1 MAKDLEEMKTLTEK
15 LTVQVTSKNDN
26 QAAEFEMMKKTV
38 YGVEGD
44 VQAKINAMLL
54 EIEGFIKAR
63 KRDKNDINAA
73 MRNLQEKMRETQHE
87 SSYNRKAIENIATA
101 TVMILETMQMTLASE
116 EQDENDR
123 NSMALLGSR
132 GTVQSGAD
140 G

>member
-1 MAKDLEEMKTLTEK
+1 MAKDLDEMKILTVKLTEQ
-15 LTVQVTSKNDN
+15 LTQKNDT

-73 MRNLQEKMRETQHE
+73 MRNL
-87 SSYNRKAIENIATA
+87 
-101 TVMILETMQMTLASE
+101 
-116 EQDENDR
+116 
-123 NSMALLGSR
+123 
-132 GTVQSGAD
+132 
-140 G
+140 

>member
-101 TVMILETMQMTLASE
+101 VSNICFL
-116 EQDENDR
+116 
-123 NSMALLGSR
+123 
-132 GTVQSGAD
+132 
-140 G
+140 

>member
-1 MAKDLEEMKTLTEK
+1 MAKDLDEMKTLADK
-15 LTVQVTSKNDN
+15 LHVQVTQKNDS

-73 MRNLQEKMRETQHE
+73 MRNLQEKMRET
-87 SSYNRKAIENIATA
+87 
-101 TVMILETMQMTLASE
+101 
-116 EQDENDR
+116 
-123 NSMALLGSR
+123 
-132 GTVQSGAD
+132 
-140 G
+140 

>member
-1 MAKDLEEMKTLTEK
+1 MKTLADK
-15 LTVQVTSKNDN
+15 LHVQVTQKNDS

-73 MRNLQEKMRETQHE
+73 MRNLQEKMRET
-87 SSYNRKAIENIATA
+87 
-101 TVMILETMQMTLASE
+101 
-116 EQDENDR
+116 
-123 NSMALLGSR
+123 
-132 GTVQSGAD
+132 
-140 G
+140 

>member
-73 MRNLQEKMRETQHE
+73 MRNL
-87 SSYNRKAIENIATA
+87 
-101 TVMILETMQMTLASE
+101 
-116 EQDENDR
+116 
-123 NSMALLGSR
+123 
-132 GTVQSGAD
+132 
-140 G
+140 

>member
-1 MAKDLEEMKTLTEK
+1 LSAYVTFKQFEEERSKMAKDLDDMKTLTEK
-15 LTVQVTSKNDN
+15 LTASVSQKNDT

-73 MRNLQEKMRETQHE
+73 MRNL
-87 SSYNRKAIENIATA
+87 
-101 TVMILETMQMTLASE
+101 
-116 EQDENDR
+116 
-123 NSMALLGSR
+123 
-132 GTVQSGAD
+132 
-140 G
+140 